1 MSRENM
7 FMAQE
12 RGDWVTPEIE
22 DSLKQVAKDGELTCS
37 QAMEFARSKKIPLNK
52 MKYLTDLFKIK
63 LKSCQLGT
71 F

>member
-1 MSRENM
+1 MTRENM
-7 FMAQE
+7 FMATE
-12 RGDWVTPEIE
+12 REEWVTQEIE
-22 DSLKQVAKDGELTCS
+22 ESLKQAARDGELACI
-37 QAMEFARSKKIPLNK
+37 QAMEFARSKNIPLHK

>member
-12 RGDWVTPEIE
+12 REDWVTPEIE
-22 DSLKQVAKDGELTCS
+22 EALKQAAKGGELACC
-37 QAMEFARSKKIPLNK
+37 QAMEFARSNNIPLVK

-63 LKSCQLGT
+63 LKSCQIGT

>member
-7 FMAQE
+7 FMADE
-12 RGDWVTPEIE
+12 REDWVTQEIE
-22 DSLKQVAKDGELTCS
+22 DSLKQVAKNGELACI
-37 QAMEFARSKKIPLNK
+37 QAMEFARNKNIPLNK

>member
-1 MSRENM
+1 MTRENM

-12 RGDWVTPEIE
+12 REDWVTPEIE
-22 DSLKQVAKDGELTCS
+22 NNLKQAAKNGELACS
-37 QAMEFARSKKIPLNK
+37 QAMEFARSNNIPLIK

-63 LKSCQLGT
+63 LKSCQIGT

>member
-7 FMAQE
+7 LMAQE
-12 RGDWVTPEIE
+12 REDGVTPVIE
-22 DSLKQVAKDGELTCS
+22 EALKQAAQGGELACA
-37 QAMEFARSKKIPLNK
+37 QAMECARSNNIPLIK

-63 LKSCQLGT
+63 LKSCQIGT

>member
-12 RGDWVTPEIE
+12 REEWVTSEIE
-22 DSLKQVAKDGELTCS
+22 EGLKQVAKGGELTCS
-37 QAMEFARSKKIPLNK
+37 QAMEFARSQKIPLNK

>member
-7 FMAQE
+7 FTATE
-12 RGDWVTPEIE
+12 REDWVTPEIE
-22 DSLKQVAKDGELTCS
+22 EGLKQAAKGGQLACA
-37 QAMEFARSKKIPLNK
+37 QAMEFARSNKIPLNK

-63 LKSCQLGT
+63 IISCQLGT

>member
-7 FMAQE
+7 FMPKE
-12 RGDWVTPEIE
+12 REDWVTPEIE
-22 DSLKQVAKDGELTCS
+22 DSLKQIAKDGELACS

>member
-1 MSRENM
+1 M

-12 RGDWVTPEIE
+12 REDWVTPEIE
-22 DSLKQVAKDGELTCS
+22 DSLKQVAKDGGLTCS

>member
-1 MSRENM
+1 M

-12 RGDWVTPEIE
+12 REDWVTPEIE
-22 DSLKQVAKDGELTCS
+22 NSLKQAAKDGELACA
-37 QAMEFARSKKIPLNK
+37 QAMEFARSNNIPLIK

-63 LKSCQLGT
+63 LKSCQIGT

>member
-12 RGDWVTPEIE
+12 REDWVTSEIE

>member
-1 MSRENM
+1 MSRENI

-12 RGDWVTPEIE
+12 REDWVTPEIE

-37 QAMEFARSKKIPLNK
+37 QAMEFASKKIPLNK